1 MAGGYWYGGT
11 CFEVFQSEPLD
22 CCTHSGIAALC
33 LSWLEGAP
41 VAGDGLE
48 WSCVR
53 ASLLE
58 GVAVGHWYGGT
69 YFGDLT
75 QSPYTVVLSLGLYDS
90 GSSAKGTPLADC
102 QISMSPTEHS

>member
-1 MAGGYWYGGT
+1 M
-11 CFEVFQSEPLD
+11 
-22 CCTHSGIAALC
+22 C

-69 YFGDLT
+69 YFGDLS
-75 QSPYTVVLSLGLYDS
+75 QNPYLILVHSRIRGDS
-90 GSSAKGTPLADC
+90 NGMRALRIEGHFFLLTLCVGVCCPRSMQGAIDESESSSK
-102 QISMSPTEHS
+102 H

>member
-1 MAGGYWYGGT
+1 MRGGDRG
-11 CFEVFQSEPLD
+11 

-58 GVAVGHWYGGT
+58 GVAVGHWYGGA
-69 YFGDLT
+69 YFEGSESEPLDCCTHSGIQEGQKAVRSFL
-75 QSPYTVVLSLGLYDS
+75 LGLEILGIVD
-90 GSSAKGTPLADC
+90 LLH
-102 QISMSPTEHS
+102 I